1 MYLSKVE
8 ITGFKS
14 FGDPIK
20 LDFSKGIT
28 AIIGPNGSGKSN
40 VADAIRWVLGEQ
52 SARTLR
58 GTKMEDIIFAGTEKR
73 RPLGYA
79 EVLMHIQNDTG
90 DLRLGFSELV
100 VKRRVYRSGESEYF
114 LNGAPCR
121 LRDIHETFMD
131 TGVGREGY
139 SIIGQGQIDK
149 ILSSKPEERRNVFEE
164 AAGVYKFKV
173 KRVEAERKLEKE
185 RENIARLDDI
195 LVDIE
200 TRLEPLSDEAE
211 KTKLYLSLKE
221 ELRKVDINVYLEE
234 TKSLEQQII
243 KLNESINIV
252 SNSINSS
259 VASREQ
265 ILQQENDIKIK
276 RTQLQID
283 IETTLQQI
291 LDIEKSKEQQNSN
304 ITIYNERISTSK
316 TLLAQLEIEMQKF
329 EQQRFDIENEIKILS
344 TKRVAFELEHKAK
357 SESLG
362 SLIEEFEALSTTYN
376 LYKQQLED
384 INEDK
389 YNKRRQMD
397 NLKSDLKRNEMQIKD
412 LKNRQTFAQ
421 DKIATYKTEIEQHQE
436 EFANIDTEKERL
448 SNLAKQQ
455 QVDLEKLK
463 QYQNDYKQIY
473 AQKEDLERKL
483 NLLNQL
489 KNDFDGYYKNV
500 KQVLQLK
507 NKGIRG
513 IVADIIEVPKQYE
526 VAITIALGGAMQN
539 IVATT
544 EQDAKNTILQMKQ
557 KGISRVTFLPQDTIK
572 PSHELKDKEALSKQA
587 GYIGIASNLVAY
599 NKQDADIV
607 SNLLGRTIIVDTIE
621 NASIIAKKF
630 NYSYRLITLDG
641 ETFNVGGSL
650 SGGSNKSVT
659 NNVFSRARELK
670 EAKQQLESLD
680 KQLLQLKNADAIQQ
694 ECVLLE
700 QQKDNTHKQLV
711 ALESNEK
718 LYTAKIDFIK
728 TNQLHLI
735 QEIEQLEQ
743 TQTEVLQN
751 STNKTTELITLEAEI
766 EKIQSNTLELQAK
779 TNEFDA
785 IYEQY
790 SGQITTQ
797 KLDIAKLEQS
807 IENLVDTKKKLV
819 IQLNEYTNLDFK
831 DRKQQYLNDEKEN
844 LYLIS
849 QVTDAIA
856 SLSNDLDKV
865 LVQKATLQ
873 SKQEELNEQEQP
885 IRAELNGLDE
895 KVGLLNQELIRLESK
910 IESLTE
916 EKNRLNQ
923 YIWEQYE
930 LTEGACAIYDSH
942 MTSLVEMRKT
952 QEQLK
957 LDIRQIGH
965 VNVNAVEEYNEL
977 LNKFTFLTDQKN
989 DIQIAETSLLELIEK
1004 LTEEMHAIFR
1014 EQFSQIAI
1022 NFNTVFKE
1030 LFGGGTAFLQL
1041 TDEENIL
1048 EAGIDI
1054 IVRPPGKKMQ
1064 NMNLLSGGERSLTA
1078 IALLF
1083 GILRLKPSPFCVLDE
1098 IEASLDDANVLRFA
1112 KYLESLSKD
1121 TQFIVITHRK
1131 GTMEYASTLYGVT
1144 QQEQGVS
1151 IVLSIEL
1158 EDATNYIE
1166 NIDETR

>member
-20 LDFSKGIT
+20 LEFAKGIT

-58 GTKMEDIIFAGTEKR
+58 GSKMEDIIFAGTEKR

-90 DLRLGFSELV
+90 DLRLGFRELV

-164 AAGVYKFKV
+164 AAGIYKFKV

-200 TRLEPLSDEAE
+200 TRLEPLSEEAE

-221 ELRKVDINVYLEE
+221 ELRKIDINIYLEE
-234 TKSLEQQII
+234 SKSLEQQIA
-243 KLNESINIV
+243 KLNENINIV
-252 SNSINSS
+252 ANSINESTKN
-259 VASREQ
+259 REA
-265 ILQQENDIKIK
+265 ILQQENDIKLK
-276 RTQLQID
+276 RAQLQNDMEI
-283 IETTLQQI
+283 TLQKI
-291 LDIEKSKEQQNSN
+291 VDIEKSKEQQNSN
-304 ITIYNERISTSK
+304 ITIYTERINTAK
-316 TLLAQLEIEMQKF
+316 TLLAQLDIEMQKF
-329 EQQRFDIENEIKILS
+329 EQQKLDLEAEIKILS
-344 TKRVAFELEHKAK
+344 TKRVAFELEQKAK
-357 SESLG
+357 SESLE
-362 SLIEEFEALSTTYN
+362 SLIAEFEDISVTYN

-384 INEDK
+384 LNKDK
-389 YNKRRQMD
+389 YNNLRQID
-397 NLKSDLKRNEMQIKD
+397 SFQADLERNDIQIK
-412 LKNRQTFAQ
+412 NIQ
-421 DKIATYKTEIEQHQE
+421 DRTLFIQEKISTYKTEIEQHQQE
-436 EFANIDTEKERL
+436 LKNVEVEIHRL
-448 SNLAKQQ
+448 TQLKKQQ
-455 QVDLEKLK
+455 ELDLNALK
-463 QYQNDYKQIY
+463 QSQDEYKKLY
-473 AQKEDLERKL
+473 SQKEDLERKIS
-483 NLLNQL
+483 LLNQL

-500 KQVLQLK
+500 KQVLQLN

-513 IVADIIEVPKQYE
+513 IVADIIEVPKKYE
-526 VAITIALGGAMQN
+526 VAVTVALGGAMQN
-539 IVATT
+539 IVAKT
-544 EQDAKNTILQMKQ
+544 EQDAKNTIAQMKQ
-557 KGISRVTFLPQDTIK
+557 QGISRVTFLPQDTIK
-572 PSHELKDKEALSKQA
+572 PSLVLKDNEILSKQA
-587 GYIGIASNLVAY
+587 GYIGIASDLVTY
-599 NKQDADIV
+599 DKQDADIV
-607 SNLLGRTIIVDTIE
+607 SNLLGRTIIVDNIE
-621 NASIIAKKF
+621 NASTIAKKF
-630 NYSYRLITLDG
+630 NYSYRLVTLDG

-650 SGGSNKSVT
+650 SGGSNKTVA

-670 EAKQQLESLD
+670 EAEQQLDNLD
-680 KQLLQLKNADAIQQ
+680 KQLLKLKNADAIQK
-694 ECVLLE
+694 EYILLE
-700 QQKDNTHKQLV
+700 QQRDSTHKQLIT
-711 ALESNEK
+711 LESNEK
-718 LYTAKIDFIK
+718 LYIAKIEFIK

-735 QEIEQLEQ
+735 QEIEELEQ
-743 TQTEVLQN
+743 
-751 STNKTTELITLEAEI
+751 ITITVEQDSQDKRVKLKILTDEI
-766 EKIQSNTLELQAK
+766 QKIQSHTVELQTK
-779 TNEFDA
+779 SNEFDD

-790 SGQITTQ
+790 SGQVTLK

-807 IENLVDTKKKLV
+807 IENLTETKKKLV
-819 IQLNEYTNLDFK
+819 IQLNECENLDLEA
-831 DRKQQYLNDEKEN
+831 RKLQYINDENEN
-844 LYLIS
+844 VKLIA
-849 QVTDAIA
+849 QVNIVINNLTVE
-856 SLSNDLDKV
+856 LDKIFI
-865 LVQKATLQ
+865 QKEELQ
-873 SKQEELNEQEQP
+873 DKQEQLNKQEQP
-885 IRAELNGLDE
+885 IREQLNRLDE

-910 IESLTE
+910 IESMTD

-930 LTEGACAIYDSH
+930 LTEGACTIYNSH
-942 MTSLVEMRKT
+942 IDTLIEMRKT

-965 VNVNAVEEYNEL
+965 VNVNAIEEYDEL
-977 LNKFTFLTDQKN
+977 LKKFTFLVDQKS
-989 DIQIAETSLLELIEK
+989 DIQTAETSLLELIEK
-1004 LTEEMHAIFR
+1004 LTEEMHTIFR

-1030 LFGGGTAFLQL
+1030 LLGGGTAFLQL

-1048 EAGIDI
+1048 ESGIDI

-1112 KYLESLSKD
+1112 KYLESLSQD